1 MDIRNILDIISE
13 NDQEVNKNKEL
24 LGEMQVLSLDQ
35 FLEKSGVEPP
45 EDKELSEVGPLAAAG
60 MKAAAT
66 GAGAAVANRA
76 MDKMGLDEESDDPS
90 RDIGVWLRTFLRN
103 EDENRHSE
111 NVLHMAKLAGSKED
125 IKKAENIVAQHMKIG
140 YMDEDLLDEREELK
154 RRLIPKVEK
163 MVDTW
168 KKSEAGNEE
177 ELDEEKLGGT
187 FASPLSDKDAAEYFD
202 RIIDKKKEKRD
213 KFKMP
218 YVHRSNII
226 PIVGEDGRKY
236 DMQKLMAAI
245 TERPKKIL
253 KQNEKMQHSDG
264 STSEFYNVG
273 IPALRGLAVDE
284 DKGEFVVINTCP
296 GAGECKLYCYALK
309 GGYVQWK
316 AVSMSQSRLL
326 NWLYNDPDGFMAQL
340 DSEISK
346 LEQKAGKK
354 NSKIVI
360 RWHDAGDFF
369 SPQYLEKAYAL
380 ASQHPDVDFYAYTKI
395 ASVAQAERP
404 DNFKINFSMGA
415 KRSEE
420 KHIDFKRTKNSR
432 VIPTAMFND
441 LIAKE
446 GNKLVKDEK
455 GRMQFKSKD
464 DLNTFKQRL
473 AAKYSVEP
481 ESILTYDEMID
492 TPVSDEKN
500 KYNVIIM
507 PGDGDDSA
515 NRTDVLNSFLLFH

>member
-1 MDIRNILDIISE
+1 MDIRNILDIITE
-13 NDQEVNKNKEL
+13 NTTEVKENSQL
-24 LGEMQVLSLDQ
+24 LGEMQVMSLDQ
-35 FLEKSGVEPP
+35 FLEKSGVEAP
-45 EDKELSEVGPLAAAG
+45 EEQVDEVAPLVSAG
-60 MKAAAT
+60 VKAAAS

-76 MDKMGLDEESDDPS
+76 MDKMGLEEESES
-90 RDIGVWLRTFLRN
+90 VEDIGDWIRKFKEN
-103 EDENRHSE
+103 EDNNFHSE
-111 NVLHMAKLAGSKED
+111 NVIHMAKLVGTPED
-125 IKKAENIVAQHMKIG
+125 VKKAEEIKREHHKIG
-140 YMDEDLLDEREELK
+140 YMDEELLDQRKEIHD
-154 RRLIPKVEK
+154 RLWPKVQK
-163 MVDTW
+163 MVDVW
-168 KKSEAGNEE
+168 KRSGISDEE
-177 ELDEEKLGGT
+177 EIDEEKLGGT

-202 RIIDKKKEKRD
+202 RIVDKKKDKRD
-213 KFKMP
+213 KYKMP
-218 YVHRSNII
+218 YVHRSNVI
-226 PIVGEDGRKY
+226 PIVSEDGREY

-245 TERPKKIL
+245 TDRPKKIL

-340 DSEISK
+340 DSEISR
-346 LEQKAGKK
+346 LSEKAKKK

-455 GRMQFKSKD
+455 GRMQFKSKQ
-464 DLNTFKQRL
+464 DLDTFKQRL
-473 AAKYSVEP
+473 AAKYSVDVD
-481 ESILTYDEMID
+481 SILTYDEMIE

>member
-1 MDIRNILDIISE
+1 MDIRNILDIIAE
-13 NDQEVNKNKEL
+13 NTTEVKENSQL
-24 LGEMQVLSLDQ
+24 LGEMQVMSLDT

-45 EDKELSEVGPLAAAG
+45 EEQVDEVAPLIATG
-60 MKAAAT
+60 VKAAAS
-66 GAGAAVANRA
+66 GAGAAVANRV
-76 MDKMGLDEESDDPS
+76 MDKMGLEEESQSLEKMGDWI
-90 RDIGVWLRTFLRN
+90 RKFQEN
-103 EDENRHSE
+103 EDNNFHSE
-111 NVLHMAKLAGSKED
+111 NVIHMAELVGTPED
-125 IKKAENIVAQHMKIG
+125 VKKAKELLRKHHAKG
-140 YMDEDLLDEREELK
+140 FMDEELLDQRKELQD
-154 RRLIPKVEK
+154 RLWPKVAK
-163 MVDTW
+163 MFELW
-168 KKSEAGNEE
+168 KKSGISDEKEI
-177 ELDEEKLGGT
+177 DEEKLGGT

-202 RIIDKKKEKRD
+202 RILDKKKEKRD
-213 KFKMP
+213 KYKMP
-218 YVHRSNII
+218 YVHRSNVI
-226 PIVGEDGRKY
+226 PIVSDDGRKY

-245 TERPKKIL
+245 SDRPKKIL

-264 STSEFYNVG
+264 STSEFFNVG
-273 IPALRGLAVDE
+273 LPALRGLAVDE

-296 GAGECKLYCYALK
+296 GAGECKVYCYALK

-340 DSEISK
+340 DSEISSLAK
-346 LEQKAGKK
+346 RAGKK

-380 ASQHPDVDFYAYTKI
+380 ASRHPDVDFYAYTKI

-415 KRSEE
+415 LGSEE
-420 KHIDFKRTKNSR
+420 KQINFTRTKNSR
-432 VIPTAMFND
+432 VVPTAMFND

-446 GNKLVKDEK
+446 GNKLIKDDK
-455 GRMQFKSKD
+455 GRMQFKSKE
-464 DLNTFKQRL
+464 DLDTFKKRL
-473 AAKYSVEP
+473 AAKYSVDVDT
-481 ESILTYDEMID
+481 ILTYDEMMN

-500 KYNVIIM
+500 KYNVIVM

-515 NRTDVLNSFLLFH
+515 NRLDVLNTFLLFH